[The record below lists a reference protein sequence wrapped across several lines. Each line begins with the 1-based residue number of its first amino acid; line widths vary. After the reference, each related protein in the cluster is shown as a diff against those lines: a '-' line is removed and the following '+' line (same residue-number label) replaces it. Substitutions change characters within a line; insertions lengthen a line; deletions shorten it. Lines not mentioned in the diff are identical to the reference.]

1 MKPSLLDRLK
11 IDRKYMPLLATILLF
26 VAAYVFGMIQYPGMR
41 NAQAF
46 ANLFIDKAYLLIAAV
61 GVTAVILTGGIDLSS
76 GAVIALVS
84 TTSAYLMEKQ
94 GFYPEWVIPWML
106 MLGTGLGLFMGCLI
120 HFFKV
125 QPFIATLAGMFFAR
139 GMCFFITID
148 AIPISDPFY
157 RAWSLARINLPFPG
171 KTFISV
177 NVVIALVVLLAAMF
191 MLHRTRFGRTI
202 YAMGG
207 NEHSARLMGL
217 RVGQTKILVYGL
229 SGFCNALAGITY
241 SVALLSGHG
250 LYANGLELD
259 VISSVVI
266 GGTLL
271 TGGVG
276 YVFGTLF
283 GVLINGLIQTLIMFN
298 GQLSSWWTRIVIGLL
313 TLVFIGVQSAFTLG
327 KRRQIAVR
335 QQPAAA
341 GEPPATPAAPAAPA
355 GA

>member
-1 MKPSLLDRLK
+1 MKLPRLGRIK
-11 IDRKYMPLLATILLF
+11 IERKFLPMLATIALF
-26 VAAYVFGMIQYPGMR
+26 IVAYAFGMIQYPGMR
-41 NAQAF
+41 NAQAL

-106 MLGTGLGLFMGCLI
+106 MLGTGLGLFMGFLI
-120 HFFKV
+120 HYFKV
-125 QPFIATLAGMFFAR
+125 QPFIVTLAGMFFAR

-148 AIPISDPFY
+148 AIPISEPFY
-157 RAWSLARINLPFPG
+157 RDWSLFRINLPLLG

-177 NVVIALVVLLAAMF
+177 NVLIALVVLVVAMYL
-191 MLHRTRFGRTI
+191 LHRTRFGRTI

-207 NEHSARLMGL
+207 NEQSARLMGL
-217 RVGQTKILVYGL
+217 NVGRTKVLVYGL

-283 GVLINGLIQTLIMFN
+283 GVLINGVIQTLIMFN
-298 GQLSSWWTRIVIGLL
+298 GQLSSWWTRIAIGLL
-313 TLVFIGVQSAFTLG
+313 TLIFIGVQSAFTLR
-327 KRRQIAVR
+327 KQRKISVRRK
-335 QQPAAA
+335 A
-341 GEPPATPAAPAAPA
+341 GEPSAAQPPAPKPQI
-355 GA
+355 GV

>member
-1 MKPSLLDRLK
+1 MRALQRLK
-11 IDRKYMPLLATILLF
+11 IDRKFVPMLATIVLF
-26 VAAYVFGMIQYPGMR
+26 VVMYVFGMIQYPGMR

-61 GVTAVILTGGIDLSS
+61 GVTAVILSGGIDLSS

-84 TTSAYLMEKQ
+84 TASAYLMEKQ

-106 MLGTGLGLFMGCLI
+106 LLGTGLGLIMGCLI

-148 AIPISDPFY
+148 AIPISEPFY
-157 RAWSLARINLPFPG
+157 RDWSLFRIPIPLLD
-171 KTFISV
+171 KTFVSV
-177 NVVIALVVLLAAMF
+177 NVVISLVVLAIAMF
-191 MLHRTRFGRTI
+191 VLHRTRFGRTI

-207 NEHSARLMGL
+207 SEQSARLMGL
-217 RVGQTKILVYGL
+217 GVGRTKILVYGL
-229 SGFCNALAGITY
+229 SGFCNALAGVTF

-259 VISSVVI
+259 VIASVVI

-283 GVLINGLIQTLIMFN
+283 GVLITGLIQMLIMFN

-313 TLVFIGVQSAFTLG
+313 TLLFIGVQSAFTIQ
-327 KRRQIAVR
+327 KRRQISVR
-335 QQPAAA
+335 RRRAAA
-341 GEPPATPAAPAAPA
+341 EQSGVAAPVEQI

>member
-1 MKPSLLDRLK
+1 MNRKLK
-11 IDRKYMPLLATILLF
+11 IDRKFVPLLATIGLFLLCY
-26 VAAYVFGMIQYPGMR
+26 AYGYIQYPGMR
-41 NAQAF
+41 NPQAF
-46 ANLFIDKAYLLIAAV
+46 ANLFIDKSYLLIAAI
-61 GVTAVILTGGIDLSS
+61 GSTFVILSGGIDLSA
-76 GAVIALVS
+76 GAIIALVS

-106 MLGTGLGLFMGCLI
+106 LMGTLLGLGMGSLVQ
-120 HFFKV
+120 FFKV

-139 GMCFFITID
+139 GMCFFISLD

-157 RAWSLARINLPFPG
+157 RGWSMTRISIPFLG
-171 KTFISV
+171 KTHISI
-177 NVVIALVVLLAAMF
+177 NVVISLVVLGIAMF
-191 MLHRTRFGRTI
+191 VLHRTRFGRTV

-217 RVGQTKILVYGL
+217 RVGRTKVLIYGL
-229 SGFCNALAGITY
+229 AGFCSALAGVAY

-250 LYANGLELD
+250 LYASGLELD

-283 GVLINGLIQTLIMFN
+283 GVLINGLIQNLIMFN
-298 GQLSSWWTRIVIGLL
+298 GQLSSWWTRIAIGAL
-313 TLVFIGVQSAFTLG
+313 TLIFIGVQSAFVSSR
-327 KRRQIAVR
+327 RRQIVAR
-335 QQPAAA
+335 ATRREKTGPAAA
-341 GEPPATPAAPAAPA
+341 PAHEA